1 MPIFHSPNYSFYL
14 ENYTQKDM
22 NEYQESISTKYVSV
36 IDGHFWIEKDGVII
50 DDPVWIGSAGNEKKF
65 QVFGA
70 IKYYKPAPE
79 ITQKL
84 VIEYMYKVNEN
95 LYNVKRDNELF
106 NELVDLRPYKSRKCQ
121 FNVLKLLN
129 TNGGKIV
136 FGCCG
141 YKYPNG
147 INQKTSFCSGLP
159 KNAVW
164 WIFGFGK
171 YSVFKD
177 FFHKED
183 DVPDELVTIEN

>member
-1 MPIFHSPNYSFYL
+1 MPIIRTPTYSFYL
-14 ENYTQKDM
+14 KNYSQKDM
-22 NEYQESISTKYVSV
+22 DEYQQSIATKYVSV

-50 DDPVWIGSAGNEKKF
+50 DDPVWLGDSVKKF

-70 IKYYKPAPE
+70 VKYYKPAPE

-84 VIEYMYKVNEN
+84 VIEYMYKINETI
-95 LYNVKRDNELF
+95 YNVKRDNELF
-106 NELVDLRPYKSRKCQ
+106 NQLVELRPYESCKCQ
-121 FNVLKLLN
+121 FNVLKSLLK
-129 TNGGKIV
+129 NGGKIV

-147 INQKTSFCSGLP
+147 IKQKTSFCNGLP

-164 WIFGFGK
+164 WMFGFGK

-177 FFHKED
+177 FFTKD
-183 DVPDELVTIEN
+183 GDEPEEFVTIEN